1 MDMQVNWLLDANV
14 FREYHD
20 ELVAAIVR
28 NGDVVKSINR
38 PDPPYQWDDAPNRYR
53 GLFEKGACVIT
64 HADID
69 LVRRVR
75 NDRLWT
81 PGAFANEENF
91 YWSEYAPRLNRFLL
105 NGSHVMLPFAELAL
119 RRSELF
125 EQFGRDGR
133 IFVRPDSPLKIFS
146 GQLASL
152 ETFDRDLEFMAFYDF
167 PHQNLVVVS
176 SPKNIFGEWRVVV
189 AEQSVVAA
197 SQNVDHGAK
206 IAIPCDTKCILEF
219 ANDVLKTGFAP
230 DPVWIMDICQTDD
243 QQLHLLEIGIFSC
256 SSLYGCDKDRVV
268 KAVSTAARNA
278 HRANAAFKP

>member
-81 PGAFANEENF
+81 PGVFAKEEKF
-91 YWSEYAPRLNRFLL
+91 FWSSYSPPLARFLL
-105 NGSHVMLPFAELAL
+105 NRVHVMLPFAELSS
-119 RRSELF
+119 RRRELF
-125 EQFGRDGR
+125 DQFGHDDR
-133 IFVRPDSPLKIFS
+133 IFIRPDSPLKTFS

-152 ETFDRDLEFMAFYDF
+152 STFDRDLEFMAFYDF
-167 PHQNLVVVS
+167 PHENRVVVS
-176 SPKNIFGEWRVVV
+176 SPKDILGEWRIVV
-189 AEQSVVAA
+189 ANQAVAAA
-197 SQNVDHGAK
+197 SQNVDHGNK
-206 IAIPCDTKCILEF
+206 IAVPCDTDGILEF
-219 ANDVLKTGFAP
+219 ASNVLQAGYSP
-230 DPVWIMDICQTDD
+230 EPVWIMDICQTDD
-243 QQLHLLEIGIFSC
+243 QQLHLLEIGMFSC